1 MVSCLI
7 YEGIPLFSDMRKDDI
22 STVFSQSIQLSLM
35 P

>member
-7 YEGIPLFSDMRKDDI
+7 YEGIPLFSGTKKDDI
-22 STVFSQSIQLSLM
+22 STVFPQSIQLSLI